1 MLWVPMASGVVV
13 VNVATPLPFSAAALF
28 STVAPSRKFTVPV
41 GVVPALPV
49 IVAVIVVLV
58 PNTMLPDDTPSA
70 VALKMPAP
78 VPLSAMV
85 CVPVTSLSVSV
96 SVPVMGP
103 VIVGLNVTVI
113 VQGVPATI
121 CVPQGLAV
129 TLKLAL
135 ATMLETVIG
144 DVPPLVTV
152 TVWVEVVLSTCDAN
166 VRLVG
171 LKESTVVPGTFR

>member
-70 VALKMPAP
+70 VALNKPAP
-78 VPLSAMV
+78 VPLSATV

-96 SVPVMGP
+96 SVPVIGP
-103 VIVGLNVTVI
+103 VAVGLNVTVMTH
-113 VQGVPATI
+113 GVPATI
-121 CVPQGLAV
+121 AAPHGRAG
-129 TLKLAL
+129 TLKFPLAPTL
-135 ATMLETVIG
+135 VTVIG

-152 TVWVEVVLSTCDAN
+152 TVCVELVLSTCEAN

-171 LKESTVVPGTFR
+171 LSDS

>member
-1 MLWVPMASGVVV
+1 MLWLPTASGVVV
-13 VNVATPLPFSAAALF
+13 VNVATPLAFSAAALF
-28 STVAPSRKFTVPV
+28 STVDPSRKFTEPV
-41 GVVPALPV
+41 GAVPALPV
-49 IVAVIVVLV
+49 TVAVKVLFV
-58 PNTMLPDDTPSA
+58 PKTMLFEDTPSA

-78 VPLSAMV
+78 VPLSAIV

-103 VIVGLNVTVI
+103 VTVGLKVTVMTH
-113 VQGVPATI
+113 GVPTTI
-121 CVPQGLAV
+121 CVPQ
-129 TLKLAL
+129 AL

-152 TVWVEVVLSTCDAN
+152 TVCVLDVFSTCDAN
-166 VRLVG
+166 VRLGG